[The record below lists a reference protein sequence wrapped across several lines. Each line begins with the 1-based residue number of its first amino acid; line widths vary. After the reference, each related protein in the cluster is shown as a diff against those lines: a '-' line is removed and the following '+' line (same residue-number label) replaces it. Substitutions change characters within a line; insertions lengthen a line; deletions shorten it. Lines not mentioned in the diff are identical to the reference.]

1 MPHKFNPEN
10 ADKLDSDERKTF
22 EPPHRFIEL
31 LNLKGNE
38 TVVDLGAGTGYF
50 AIPLAEKYPNV
61 KIYCL
66 DVQEEMLD
74 ILRRKVKSKNLR
86 NVEILKSDEDTLP
99 LEDSFS
105 DVIIMAHVF
114 HELEFPDRILNECH
128 RVLKN
133 YGSLYII
140 DWKPIP
146 TDFGPPLEERI
157 DAEEVIKHLTK
168 KGFKNIETFD
178 IYEYQYTIKGVKS

>member
-1 MPHKFNPEN
+1 MSHKFNPEH
-10 ADKLDSDERKTF
+10 AHRLDSDERKNF
-22 EPPHRFIEL
+22 QPPHRFIEL

-50 AIPLAEKYPNV
+50 AIPLAERYPHT

-74 ILRRKVKSKNLR
+74 ILRNKVESKKLKNI
-86 NVEILKSDEDTLP
+86 EILKSEENSLP
-99 LEDSFS
+99 LGDSLA
-105 DVIIMAHVF
+105 DVIVMAHVF
-114 HELEFPDRILNECH
+114 HELEYPDRILDECL
-128 RVLKN
+128 RVLKKD
-133 YGSLYII
+133 GSLYII

-157 DAEEVIKHLTK
+157 HPEEVIKHLVK
-168 KGFKNIETFD
+168 KGFKGIETFD
-178 IYEYQYTIKGVKS
+178 IYEYQYIIKGVKS